1 MFPSLPPS
9 ITTGRSS
16 VAATPPT
23 PGPQSPF
30 VNSLFAMDFGRLSQ
44 PAGAGHAPHLAYS
57 PIRQSPSTSPCTLHA
72 PIVSARETPSAASM
86 AGPGRVF
93 IGFPGEGTS
102 SGSSGDVAIAGSLLA
117 CTSPPVRSAVMAF
130 GAEAEAMA
138 ADWKRHRTMAE
149 IGPQPRESRF
159 GPAAGSPH
167 QSPPYAVL
175 HKVLLML
182 SGGPEAIAAGGNT
195 LEWQAFNTAVTES
208 NFTEAKSLLEAL
220 TQRLESDHTL
230 EHWGMA
236 FEQLLLLSHRFE
248 ARAAR
253 AIGQTLM
260 LPDCTCDEDVSAL
273 AATVTRARFDRVM
286 AHRLNAAAAFPDEER
301 GRAWHDLLDTLPRC
315 TTLFNAER
323 LTKLTKFIPLL
334 PEAQRPQA
342 ALDVADA
349 TAQLREPGGRVALV
363 DQLCGTVDA
372 EMRFDVIQRLIRA
385 AVPAPVDDL
394 RETIETVAQE
404 LHRLPERDA
413 SELLDHLTRLASMEG
428 EYEEL
433 LFDDAQSI
441 ELLASLRHIS
451 DCDKRGYARP
461 ELRALVRRRAF
472 AYADVISE

>member
-1 MFPSLPPS
+1 
-9 ITTGRSS
+9 
-16 VAATPPT
+16 
-23 PGPQSPF
+23 
-30 VNSLFAMDFGRLSQ
+30 
-44 PAGAGHAPHLAYS
+44 
-57 PIRQSPSTSPCTLHA
+57 LHA
-72 PIVSARETPSAASM
+72 PVVSAHETPAVIPV
-86 AGPGRVF
+86 AGPASATIDF
-93 IGFPGEGTS
+93 ASEGIS
-102 SGSSGDVAIAGSLLA
+102 SRLFGAMDMATGLIACA
-117 CTSPPVRSAVMAF
+117 NPPVRGAVMAF

-138 ADWKRHRTMAE
+138 TEWKRRRTMAE

-159 GPAAGSPH
+159 GPVAGSPR

-182 SGGPEAIAAGGNT
+182 SGGPNAILAGGNT
-195 LEWQAFNTAVTES
+195 LEWQAFDTTLTEG
-208 NFTEAKSLLEAL
+208 NFAEAKALLEAL
-220 TQRLESDHTL
+220 TQQLESDHAL

-236 FEQLLLLSHRFE
+236 FEQLLSLSHRFE

-273 AATVTRARFDRVM
+273 AATVTRARFDRVL
-286 AHRLNAAAAFPDEER
+286 AHRLNAAAGFPDEER
-301 GRAWHDLLDTLPRC
+301 SRAWHDLLDTLPRC
-315 TTLFNAER
+315 STLLNAAR
-323 LTKLTKFIPLL
+323 LTKLVKFIPLL
-334 PEAQRPQA
+334 PEAQRLQA

-349 TAQLREPGGRVALV
+349 TAQLRDPDGRAALIGL
-363 DQLCGTVDA
+363 LCGTVDA
-372 EMRFDVIQRLIRA
+372 EMRFNVIQRLIRA

-441 ELLASLRHIS
+441 ELLVTLRHIS
-451 DCDKRGYARP
+451 DCDERDYVRP
-461 ELRALVRRRAF
+461 GLRALVRRRAF
-472 AYADVISE
+472 AYADVISD